1 MSCLTADRDV
11 INPFENDWLYSCSDL
26 YQPGDRFVLD
36 FQFFAAD
43 DEGRT
48 EEPTETKKRKAREE
62 GKVPKSQDLS
72 AALVMLFTF
81 WGISLF
87 GHFSLEALKDAFTFF
102 YTGINGMEISLGNIN
117 QLILKCIIF
126 FFRMVWP
133 FFLIAMLVAVFSN
146 LVQVGFLFTWK
157 PLKPEL
163 KKISF
168 TPKKLFEKIFI
179 SKQSMMN
186 LFKSLVKIVGVG
198 FIAYLII
205 QSDLITMLNLINVGV
220 IQGLNEITSTIFK
233 LINAS
238 CIVLIILA
246 VPDYIFQYRQ
256 HKESLKMA
264 THEIK
269 EEHKEQEGDPLIKQK
284 IMEKSRELIQR
295 NLPENVRKADVVVTN
310 PTHLAIALQFDMM
323 QHEAPVVTAKGADH
337 MAFQIRQLAVDAGV
351 QLIENKPLAWA
362 LYETVEIGDPITTEL
377 YEAVVMIYQKLD
389 RFQQPAAV

>member
-1 MSCLTADRDV
+1 MSRTTASLIYDEAFLDYDR
-11 INPFENDWLYSCSDL
+11 IYA
-26 YQPGDRFVLD
+26 PGDTFVLD

-72 AALVMLFTF
+72 AAFVLLFSF

-87 GHFSLEALKDAFTFF
+87 GHLILEAVRDTFTFF
-102 YTGINGMEISLGNIN
+102 FSGINGIDVSLGNVN
-117 QLILKCIIF
+117 ALIIKCVVL

-133 FFLIAMLVAVFSN
+133 IFLISVLVAVFSN

-168 TPKKLFEKIFI
+168 TPKKLFEKIFF

-186 LFKSLVKIVGVG
+186 LLKSLVKIGGVG
-198 FIAYLII
+198 LIAYLII
-205 QSDLITMLNLINVGV
+205 QSDLIRMLNLINVGV

-233 LINAS
+233 LVNAA
-238 CIVLIILA
+238 CVTLIILA
-246 VPDYIFQYRQ
+246 VPDYVFQYRQ

-295 NLPENVRKADVVVTN
+295 NLPENVRKADVVITN
-310 PTHLAIALQFDMM
+310 PTHIAIALQFDMM
-323 QHEAPVVTAKGADH
+323 QHDAPVVTAKGADH
-337 MAFQIRQLAVDAGV
+337 MAFQIRQLATDAGV
-351 QLIENKPLAWA
+351 SLVENKPLAWA
-362 LYETVEIGDPITTEL
+362 LYETVEIGDPISAEL

-389 RFQQPAAV
+389 RFRQAAAV